1 MKTALI
7 ALTAALG
14 LSTAASAMAPHTG
27 AAGTLSPRDNVQ
39 IDAAHFSDTV
49 LGAVS
54 VDADMGLTPRDRID
68 AGATVSFYRGNTDA
82 VSTQETPR

>member
-14 LSTAASAMAPHTG
+14 LSTSAAAMTPHSG
-27 AAGTLSPRDNVQ
+27 AANTLSPRDNVQ

-49 LGAVS
+49 LSATS
-54 VDADMGLTPRDRID
+54 VDADRIYSPRDQIRTGERVSVYTGNSGQGNTQQTPR
-68 AGATVSFYRGNTDA
+68 
-82 VSTQETPR
+82 

>member
-14 LSTAASAMAPHTG
+14 LSTAAAAMTPHSG
-27 AAGTLSPRDNVQ
+27 AASTLTPRDNVQ

-49 LGAVS
+49 LSSRS
-54 VDADMGLTPRDRID
+54 VDADEIYTPRDQVNVGERVSVYS
-68 AGATVSFYRGNTDA
+68 AGNSQGNT
-82 VSTQETPR
+82 QQTPR